1 MEAPGGGNGGFS
13 ARATVEDIRRRLLRP
28 SSSLH
33 SPPPTPFSLG
43 KNAQDRNSSQFEA
56 NYMRLSWSREAKK
69 GETSSKERK
78 LEDYLDPVL
87 LSAISSKISRLEKI
101 PKITVKRKVRDFE
114 WDVDELRMWTEDTAV
129 GKEKI
134 DAVNLG
140 NDSDNLIENDVDG
153 DVKFSTPFQ
162 KFEQNALV
170 SVVPNESMTA
180 RFSEAFL

>member
-1 MEAPGGGNGGFS
+1 MEARGGGDGGFS
-13 ARATVEDIRRRLLRP
+13 PRATVEDIQRRLLRP

-33 SPPPTPFSLG
+33 SPPPPPTPFSLG

-56 NYMRLSWSREAKK
+56 NYMRLSRSREI
-69 GETSSKERK
+69 SSKERK

-87 LSAISSKISRLEKI
+87 LSAISSKINRFEKI
-101 PKITVKRKVRDFE
+101 PRITVKREVRDFE
-114 WDVDELRMWTEDTAV
+114 WHVDELRMWTEDTAV

-170 SVVPNESMTA
+170 LFE
-180 RFSEAFL
+180 L

>member
-1 MEAPGGGNGGFS
+1 
-13 ARATVEDIRRRLLRP
+13 
-28 SSSLH
+28 
-33 SPPPTPFSLG
+33 
-43 KNAQDRNSSQFEA
+43 
-56 NYMRLSWSREAKK
+56 MRLSWSREAKK

-170 SVVPNESMTA
+170 LFE
-180 RFSEAFL
+180 L